1 MKRLP
6 VHGAFAMLALAL
18 ALLAAA
24 QGWRLEQALRMA
36 REIGQAR
43 ASGAQRP
50 ASETARLAYALTL
63 ARANYDASATALKE
77 LTTAADAQVRRD
89 ALYDLA
95 NLHLRAALKNGA
107 EEAVRSLPLIELAK
121 QNYRQV
127 LHEDPADWD
136 ARYNLERA
144 LWLAPEFDIGA
155 DDIERPNGP
164 RERAATTM
172 QSSQG
177 DLP

>member
-1 MKRLP
+1 M
-6 VHGAFAMLALAL
+6 
-18 ALLAAA
+18 
-24 QGWRLEQALRMA
+24 
-36 REIGQAR
+36 
-43 ASGAQRP
+43 
-50 ASETARLAYALTL
+50 
-63 ARANYDASATALKE
+63 
-77 LTTAADAQVRRD
+77 
-89 ALYDLA
+89 
-95 NLHLRAALKNGA
+95 
-107 EEAVRSLPLIELAK
+107 IELAK

-127 LHEDPADWD
+127 LHEDPDDWD